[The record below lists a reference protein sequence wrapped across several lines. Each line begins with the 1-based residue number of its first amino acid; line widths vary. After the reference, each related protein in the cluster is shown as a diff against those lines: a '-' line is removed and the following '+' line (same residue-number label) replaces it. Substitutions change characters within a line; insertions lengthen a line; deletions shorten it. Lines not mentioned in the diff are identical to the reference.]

1 VKKPSHVYEKF
12 FIKLLSNLC
21 YNASDMLKNLR
32 LFAILYGI
40 SLGYAFFQ
48 NNFLLSFLNA
58 IGYISIFMLVITLY
72 LYLERFGYFDVF
84 GYSFK
89 KTYYIFSRKQE
100 TLDEE
105 QKEKFSSFYNYVQ
118 SANQSRILVKLDF
131 LIISSLFII
140 LNFALSFIF
149 ALINP

>member
-1 VKKPSHVYEKF
+1 MKKLRHAYENI
-12 FIKLLSNLC
+12 FIKLLFNLC
-21 YNASDMLKNLR
+21 YNANDMLKNLR

-40 SLGYAFFQ
+40 SLVYAFFQ
-48 NNFLLSFLNA
+48 NDFLLSFLNS

-105 QKEKFSSFYNYVQ
+105 QKKKYSSFYNYIQ
-118 SANQSRILVKLDF
+118 GANQNRILVKLDF
-131 LIISSLFII
+131 LILNSLFII
-140 LNFALSFIF
+140 LNFTLSFLF
-149 ALINP
+149 TLINK

>member
-1 VKKPSHVYEKF
+1 
-12 FIKLLSNLC
+12 
-21 YNASDMLKNLR
+21 MLKKLR

-40 SLGYAFFQ
+40 SLVYAFFQ
-48 NNFLLSFLNA
+48 TNFLLSFLNS

-89 KTYYIFSRKQE
+89 KTYYIFSRKHE
-100 TLDEE
+100 SLDDE
-105 QKEKFSSFYNYVQ
+105 QKEKYRSFYNYVQ
-118 SANQSRILVKLDF
+118 SANQNRILVKLDF

-140 LNFALSFIF
+140 INFTLSFLF
-149 ALINP
+149 ALINQ